1 MLTQIKFLR
10 SLPNAKPPIKGTTG
24 AAGFDLVSA
33 DVKLEGSIY
42 VVNTGLRTA
51 FPEGYVLLVFARSGL
66 ARRLGL
72 HLVNGVGVIDSD
84 YRGDIQLMMR
94 SNELDVS
101 TQEILQALSPGNR
114 VAQAMLVPLPV
125 VEWTEVSTLDDSVR
139 GTGGFGSTG
148 QH

>member
-1 MLTQIKFLR
+1 MFAQIKFLR
-10 SLPNAKPPIKGTTG
+10 SLPNAKLPTKGTTG

-33 DVKLEGSIY
+33 DVKLEGSVY
-42 VVNTGLRTA
+42 VINTGLRTS

-66 ARRLGL
+66 ARKLGL

-101 TQEILQALSPGNR
+101 TREILQALAPGSR
-114 VAQAMLVPLPV
+114 VAQAMLVPLPIV
-125 VEWTEVSTLDDSVR
+125 NWIEVDSLDESIR
-139 GTGGFGSTG
+139 GEGGFGSTG
-148 QH
+148 TR